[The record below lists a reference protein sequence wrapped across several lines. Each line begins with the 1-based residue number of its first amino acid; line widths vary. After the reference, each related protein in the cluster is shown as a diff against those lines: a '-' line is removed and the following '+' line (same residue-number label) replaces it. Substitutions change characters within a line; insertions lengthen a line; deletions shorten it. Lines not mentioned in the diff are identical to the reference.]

1 VTVPTEVKTCYVVQV
16 QIPLTLEAEASVK
29 MVDREKV
36 DMRFSSKTDCAAG
49 PVTTD
54 GPTKGLWKT
63 DLEFKTYVQHI
74 PSFWPDTLP
83 LDYQTI
89 TELIL

>member
-1 VTVPTEVKTCYVVQV
+1 MTVPTEVKTCYVVQV

-49 PVTTD
+49 PD
-54 GPTKGLWKT
+54 INGLWKT
-63 DLEFKTYVQHI
+63 DLEFKTYVQHT
-74 PSFWPDTLP
+74 PS
-83 LDYQTI
+83 TI
-89 TELIL
+89 KL